1 MLSYFVMWSAVVLVQ
16 LSLVAWAKP
25 ILYKMSIWKHFYQ
38 LKVTCDL
45 LLIAFVIYSF
55 LSLCY
60 EYLGGESTIMTE
72 ILGKP
77 IM

>member
-1 MLSYFVMWSAVVLVQ
+1 
-16 LSLVAWAKP
+16 
-25 ILYKMSIWKHFYQ
+25 
-38 LKVTCDL
+38 VTCDL